1 MTQQIRLQ
9 VYNKY
14 GGRCAYC
21 GRKIELK
28 DMQVDHIW
36 PQHMMKLIDAEKMN
50 GIENLNPSCYRC
62 NHYKRGESL
71 EHFRQLMK
79 TLHERVKKIYIC
91 KVAEDY
97 GIIKVEP
104 WNGRFYYEKEMGE

>member
-1 MTQQIRLQ
+1 
-9 VYNKY
+9 
-14 GGRCAYC
+14 
-21 GRKIELK
+21 
-28 DMQVDHIW
+28 
-36 PQHMMKLIDAEKMN
+36 
-50 GIENLNPSCYRC
+50 
-62 NHYKRGESL
+62 
-71 EHFRQLMK
+71 MK